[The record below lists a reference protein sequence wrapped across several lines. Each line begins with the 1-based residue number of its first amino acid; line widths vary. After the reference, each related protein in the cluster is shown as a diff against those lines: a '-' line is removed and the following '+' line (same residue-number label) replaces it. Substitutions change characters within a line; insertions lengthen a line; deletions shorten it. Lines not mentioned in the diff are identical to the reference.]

1 MTLRSVSATQIKQHR
16 SCALQW
22 YLQRVEGWQM
32 PQSPSQALGE
42 AIHKQVEDY
51 LLEGTAPTLPSVEN
65 AMKKG
70 YVPPT
75 GGAYLV
81 EEPKDYGMRM
91 LAAGVPVKGRID
103 LLVPPTP
110 GESLVKVVD
119 WKSASSFR
127 YVPEADTLTRDV
139 QGILY
144 LKYAFENYPFATAGQ
159 FRHVYLLTKGT
170 GSKKVDAE
178 VVDRPFVDGQW
189 HHIEQTVEEMKA
201 TATRPLPVVAQTQ
214 ANLSHCS
221 NYGGCSFRDRCPAAS
236 KGLIQ
241 SMFEA
246 EASTGAGAGV
256 TEGIT
261 MTTLAEKL
269 RQRKAATQTVAAS
282 AETQAATQSPATEVV
297 VAPTPEPVVVD
308 KPVLVETAPVV
319 VTGIVPPDA
328 PGGDLVPEK
337 AEGIMTTLAKRRS
350 SKTETPVKAAVVV
363 EEPVVTPT
371 AKVEYVNVP
380 PVVVPET
387 VAQLVEINTAMA
399 DAAKAL
405 EIRNELKRR
414 GALNVDKAIV
424 DGDPPKVS
432 APVVAELSLFI
443 DAFPEKA
450 PFDSLHALEDEIA
463 ARTPSLLEHLRKTSP
478 KDVPEGTVDL
488 GEVLF
493 GRGYSTLSA
502 SFAIKPI
509 TGAWTVSTLGPAS
522 SKVLEVLIPKAT
534 FVVRGRR

>member
-42 AIHKQVEDY
+42 AIHLQVEQY
-51 LLEGTAPTLPSVEN
+51 LLDGKMPDLPSVEN

-103 LLVPPTP
+103 LLIPPLAGFP
-110 GESLVKVVD
+110 RVRVID

-127 YVPEADTLTRDV
+127 YVPEPDVLTRDV
-139 QGILY
+139 QGVLY
-144 LKYAFENYPFATAGQ
+144 LRYAFENYPYATEGQ

-178 VVDRPFVDGQW
+178 VVDRPFVDAQW
-189 HHIEQTVEEMKA
+189 AHIEQTVEEMKA

-236 KGLIQ
+236 KGLVASIL
-241 SMFEA
+241 EA
-246 EASTGAGAGV
+246 ESQESAPSEGV
-256 TEGIT
+256 T
-261 MTTLAEKL
+261 MSTLAEKL
-269 RQRKAATQTVAAS
+269 RQRKAATQSSPVVATS
-282 AETQAATQSPATEVV
+282 TEVATPIV
-297 VAPTPEPVVVD
+297 VEPVVEA
-308 KPVLVETAPVV
+308 PPVV
-319 VTGIVPPDA
+319 VEPIVEAKTYVPGPIGIIPPDA
-328 PGGDLVPEK
+328 PGGDKVPERS
-337 AEGIMTTLAKRRS
+337 EGIMATLAKRRA
-350 SKTETPVKAAVVV
+350 VKAQPTEAKTDVQPVVV
-363 EEPVVTPT
+363 EPTPEPVVEKPT
-371 AKVEYVNVP
+371 AP
-380 PVVVPET
+380 T
-387 VAQLVEINTAMA
+387 
-399 DAAKAL
+399 
-405 EIRNELKRR
+405 
-414 GALNVDKAIV
+414 
-424 DGDPPKVS
+424 S
-432 APVVAELSLFI
+432 AELTLFV
-443 DAFPEKA
+443 DCFPEKA
-450 PFDSLHALEDEIA
+450 PFDTLRALEDEIA

-502 SFAIKPI
+502 SFAIRPI
-509 TGAWTVSTLGPAS
+509 SGAWTVSTLGPAS
-522 SKVLEVLIPKAT
+522 SKMLEVLLPKAT

>member
-32 PQSPSQALGE
+32 PQSASQALGE

-103 LLVPPTP
+103 LLIPPRTGP
-110 GESLVKVVD
+110 GESIVKVVD

-144 LKYAFENYPFATAGQ
+144 LKYAFENYPYAQLGQ

-178 VVDRPFVDGQW
+178 VVDRSFVDGQW
-189 HHIEQTVEEMKA
+189 AHIEQTVEEMKA

-236 KGLIQ
+236 KGLIE

-256 TEGIT
+256 TEGT
-261 MTTLAEKL
+261 SMTTLAEKL
-269 RQRKAATQTVAAS
+269 KARKAATQS
-282 AETQAATQSPATEVV
+282 I
-297 VAPTPEPVVVD
+297 PTPEPVVV
-308 KPVLVETAPVV
+308 EAPVV
-319 VTGIVPPDA
+319 VEPVVETQTYVPGPIGIRVETQVSTVIPPDA
-328 PGGDLVPEK
+328 PGGEKVPERS
-337 AEGIMTTLAKRRS
+337 EGIMATLAKRRS
-350 SKTETPVKAAVVV
+350 TKAETPTKAAVVEQVV
-363 EEPVVTPT
+363 ETKTEAPAQPVVTAPVAVEYVEPVV
-371 AKVEYVNVP
+371 E
-380 PVVVPET
+380 E
-387 VAQLVEINTAMA
+387 
-399 DAAKAL
+399 
-405 EIRNELKRR
+405 
-414 GALNVDKAIV
+414 
-424 DGDPPKVS
+424 PKVS
-432 APVVAELSLFI
+432 APVAAELSLFI
-443 DAFPEKA
+443 DAYPEKA
-450 PFDSLHALEDEIA
+450 PFESLRALEDEIA
-463 ARTPSLLEHLRKTSP
+463 ARTTSLLEHLRKTSP

-509 TGAWTVSTLGPAS
+509 TGAWTVSTLGPVS
-522 SKVLEVLIPKAT
+522 SKVLEVLLPRAT

>member
-32 PQSPSQALGE
+32 PQSASQALGE
-42 AIHKQVEDY
+42 AIHLEVEQY
-51 LLEGTAPTLPSVEN
+51 LLDGKAPTLPSVEN

-75 GGAYLV
+75 GGSYLV
-81 EEPKDYGMRM
+81 EEPRDYGMRM
-91 LAAGVPVKGRID
+91 LCADVPVKGRID
-103 LLVPPTP
+103 LLVPPAS

-127 YVPEADTLTRDV
+127 YVPEADALTRDV

-144 LKYAFENYPFATAGQ
+144 LKYAFENYPFAQLGQ

-178 VVDRPFVDGQW
+178 VVDRPFVEGQW
-189 HHIEQTVEEMKA
+189 AHIEQTVEEMKA

-236 KGLIQ
+236 KGLIE

-269 RQRKAATQTVAAS
+269 KARKAATMTVETPATS
-282 AETQAATQSPATEVV
+282 SSTVVDVPVVEPTLVVETQTYVPG
-297 VAPTPEPVVVD
+297 PI
-308 KPVLVETAPVV
+308 
-319 VTGIVPPDA
+319 GIIPPDA
-328 PGGDLVPEK
+328 PGGDKVPEK
-337 AEGIMTTLAKRRS
+337 SEGIMATLAKRRS
-350 SKTETPVKAAVVV
+350 SKAETPVKAAVVV
-363 EEPVVTPT
+363 EEPVVTPP
-371 AKVEYVNVP
+371 AKVEYVNAP

-387 VAQLVEINTAMA
+387 VVQPVAPKPSTPVE
-399 DAAKAL
+399 
-405 EIRNELKRR
+405 
-414 GALNVDKAIV
+414 V
-424 DGDPPKVS
+424 
-432 APVVAELSLFI
+432 ELSLYV
-443 DAFPEKA
+443 DCYPEKA
-450 PFDSLHALEDEIA
+450 EFDTLRALEDEIA

-502 SFAIKPI
+502 SFALRPI

-522 SKVLEVLIPKAT
+522 SKVLEVLLPRAT

>member
-22 YLQRVEGWQM
+22 YLQRVEGWTM
-32 PQSPSQALGE
+32 PQSASQALGE

-91 LAAGVPVKGRID
+91 LCAGVPVKGRID
-103 LLVPPTP
+103 LLVPPLA
-110 GESLVKVVD
+110 GEHILRVVD

-127 YVPEADTLTRDV
+127 YVPEPDVLTRDV

-144 LKYAFENYPFATAGQ
+144 LKYAFENYPFATTGQ

-178 VVDRPFVDGQW
+178 VVDRSFVDAQW
-189 HHIEQTVEEMKA
+189 AHIEQTVEQIKA
-201 TATRPLPVVAQTQ
+201 TATRSLPVVAQTQ

-221 NYGGCSFRDRCPAAS
+221 AYGGCSFRDRCPAAS
-236 KGLIQ
+236 KGLIE

-246 EASTGAGAGV
+246 DASTGSGAGV
-256 TEGIT
+256 TEGT
-261 MTTLAEKL
+261 DMTTLAEKL
-269 RQRKAATQTVAAS
+269 KARKAATQSVPTTETVVPAPVVAQEGDWFLS
-282 AETQAATQSPATEVV
+282 DPKAVVAEPAVV
-297 VAPTPEPVVVD
+297 VAEPVVV
-308 KPVLVETAPVV
+308 AS
-319 VTGIVPPDA
+319 IVPPDA

-337 AEGIMTTLAKRRS
+337 TEGIMATLARRRVA
-350 SKTETPVKAAVVV
+350 KAKVQPV
-363 EEPVVTPT
+363 EPVVILPEKDRFL
-371 AKVEYVNVP
+371 AIAEAAGLVSEPSVP
-380 PVVVPET
+380 VRQP
-387 VAQLVEINTAMA
+387 
-399 DAAKAL
+399 
-405 EIRNELKRR
+405 
-414 GALNVDKAIV
+414 
-424 DGDPPKVS
+424 DPD
-432 APVVAELSLFI
+432 VVAASNAIREKWIAEGEKRPLSLYI
-443 DAFPEKA
+443 DCYPEKA
-450 PFDSLHALEDEIA
+450 EFDSLRALEDEIA

-478 KDVPEGTVDL
+478 KDVPEGAMDL

-493 GRGYSTLSA
+493 GRGYSTLAA
-502 SFAIKPI
+502 SFALKPI
-509 TGAWTVSTLGPAS
+509 SGPYTVSTLGPAS
-522 SKVLEVLIPKAT
+522 SKLLEVLLPKAMY
-534 FVVRGRR
+534 VVRGRR

>member
-22 YLQRVEGWQM
+22 YLQRVEGWTM
-32 PQSPSQALGE
+32 PQSASQALGE
-42 AIHKQVEDY
+42 AIHLEVEQY
-51 LLEGTAPTLPSVEN
+51 LLEGKAPTLPSVEN

-103 LLVPPTP
+103 LLVPPAS

-127 YVPEADTLTRDV
+127 YVPEPDALTRDV

-144 LKYAFENYPFATAGQ
+144 LKYAFENYPFAQLGQ

-178 VVDRPFVDGQW
+178 VVDRSFVDGQW
-189 HHIEQTVEEMKA
+189 AHIEQTVEEMKA

-236 KGLIQ
+236 KGLIE

-246 EASTGAGAGV
+246 EEQTSAQGEGV
-256 TEGIT
+256 T
-261 MTTLAEKL
+261 MSTLAEKL
-269 RQRKAATQTVAAS
+269 RQRKAMTQTPTPTV
-282 AETQAATQSPATEVV
+282 EVV
-297 VAPTPEPVVVD
+297 EAPVAEPTAPVVVPEPVVVVAEPSA
-308 KPVLVETAPVV
+308 PVLSETAPPVV
-319 VTGIVPPDA
+319 ATVIPPDA
-328 PGGDLVPEK
+328 PGGDKVPERS
-337 AEGIMTTLAKRRS
+337 EGIMATLARRRIA
-350 SKTETPVKAAVVV
+350 KPVAASATQPVVV
-363 EEPVVTPT
+363 EEPVVTPPV
-371 AKVEYVNVP
+371 KVEYVNVP
-380 PVVVPET
+380 PVVVPEA
-387 VAQLVEINTAMA
+387 VVQPVE
-399 DAAKAL
+399 
-405 EIRNELKRR
+405 E
-414 GALNVDKAIV
+414 
-424 DGDPPKVS
+424 PKPS
-432 APVVAELSLFI
+432 APTVAELSLSLYV
-443 DAFPEKA
+443 DCYPEKA
-450 PFDSLHALEDEIA
+450 EFDTLRALEDEIA

-502 SFAIKPI
+502 SFALRPI

-522 SKVLEVLIPKAT
+522 SKVLEVLLPKAT

>member
-22 YLQRVEGWQM
+22 YLQRVEGWTM

-51 LLEGTAPTLPSVEN
+51 LLEGKNPDLPSVEN

-70 YVPPT
+70 YVPLT

-103 LLVPPTP
+103 LLVPPAA

-127 YVPEADTLTRDV
+127 YVPEPDVLTRDV
-139 QGILY
+139 QGVLY
-144 LKYAFENYPFATAGQ
+144 LRYAFENYPYATEGQ

-178 VVDRPFVDGQW
+178 VVDRPFVDAQW
-189 HHIEQTVEEMKA
+189 AHIEQTVEEMKA
-201 TATRPLPVVAQTQ
+201 TATRSLPVVAQTQ

-236 KGLIQ
+236 KGLVASIL
-241 SMFEA
+241 EA
-246 EASTGAGAGV
+246 ESQESAPSEGV
-256 TEGIT
+256 T
-261 MTTLAEKL
+261 MSTLAEKL
-269 RQRKAATQTVAAS
+269 RQRKAATQSSPVVATSPEVATPTVVP
-282 AETQAATQSPATEVV
+282 EV
-297 VAPTPEPVVVD
+297 VAPTPEPVVV
-308 KPVLVETAPVV
+308 EPVV
-319 VTGIVPPDA
+319 ATIIPPDA
-328 PGGDLVPEK
+328 PGGDKVPEK
-337 AEGIMTTLAKRRS
+337 AEGVVPPERSEGIMATLAKRRAT
-350 SKTETPVKAAVVV
+350 KAQPTEAKAEVQPTQVVV
-363 EEPVVTPT
+363 EPTPEPVVTEPV
-371 AKVEYVNVP
+371 KVEYINVP
-380 PVVVPET
+380 PVVAPAAVLQP
-387 VAQLVEINTAMA
+387 VEPVT
-399 DAAKAL
+399 
-405 EIRNELKRR
+405 EQPTSTELT
-414 GALNVDKAIV
+414 LFVDC
-424 DGDPPKVS
+424 
-432 APVVAELSLFI
+432 
-443 DAFPEKA
+443 FPEKA
-450 PFDSLHALEDEIA
+450 PFDTLRALEDEIA

-478 KDVPEGTVDL
+478 KDVPEGTMDL

-502 SFAIKPI
+502 SFAVKPI
-509 TGAWTVSTLGPAS
+509 SGAWTVSTLGPAS
-522 SKVLEVLIPKAT
+522 SKVLEVLLPKAT

>member
-16 SCALQW
+16 GCGLQW
-22 YLQRVEGWQM
+22 YLQRVEGWTM

-51 LLEGTAPTLPSVEN
+51 LLDGKMPDLPSVEN

-91 LAAGVPVKGRID
+91 LAAGIPVKGRID
-103 LLVPPTP
+103 LLVPPASD
-110 GESLVKVVD
+110 ESLVKVVD

-127 YVPEADTLTRDV
+127 YVPEPDVLTRDV

-144 LKYAFENYPFATAGQ
+144 LKYAFENYPFATTGQ

-178 VVDRPFVDGQW
+178 VVDRSFVDAQW
-189 HHIEQTVEEMKA
+189 AHIEQTVEEMKA
-201 TATRPLPVVAQTQ
+201 TASRALPVVAATQ

-236 KGLIQ
+236 KGLIA
-241 SMFEA
+241 SMLEA
-246 EASTGAGAGV
+246 EGASTPAPFEGV
-256 TEGIT
+256 TVSS
-261 MTTLAEKL
+261 LAEKL
-269 RQRKAATQTVAAS
+269 RQRKLATQTVVS
-282 AETQAATQSPATEVV
+282 VPEPV
-297 VAPTPEPVVVD
+297 PEPVVV
-308 KPVLVETAPVV
+308 
-319 VTGIVPPDA
+319 TGVVPPDA
-328 PGGDLVPEK
+328 PGGDLVSEK
-337 AEGIMTTLAKRRS
+337 AEGVVAAPAKRRS
-350 SKTETPVKAAVVV
+350 TVTPKTEPFEVKV
-363 EEPVVTPT
+363 EASVEPVV
-371 AKVEYVNVP
+371 VP
-380 PVVVPET
+380 PVVVEY
-387 VAQLVEINTAMA
+387 VEA
-399 DAAKAL
+399 
-405 EIRNELKRR
+405 
-414 GALNVDKAIV
+414 
-424 DGDPPKVS
+424 PKEEQPTS
-432 APVVAELSLFI
+432 SAELMLFI
-443 DAFPEKA
+443 DCFPEKA
-450 PFDSLHALEDEIA
+450 PFDTLRALEDEIA

-478 KDVPEGTVDL
+478 KDVPEGTMDL

-522 SKVLEVLIPKAT
+522 SKVLEVLLPKAT

>member
-42 AIHKQVEDY
+42 AIHLQVEQY
-51 LLEGTAPTLPSVEN
+51 LLDGKMPDLPSVEN

-103 LLVPPTP
+103 LLIPPLAGFP
-110 GESLVKVVD
+110 RVRVID

-127 YVPEADTLTRDV
+127 YVPEPDVLTRDV
-139 QGILY
+139 QGVLY
-144 LKYAFENYPFATAGQ
+144 LRYAFENYPYATEGQ

-189 HHIEQTVEEMKA
+189 AHIEQTVEEMKA

-236 KGLIQ
+236 KGLVASIL
-241 SMFEA
+241 EA
-246 EASTGAGAGV
+246 ESQESALSEGV
-256 TEGIT
+256 T
-261 MTTLAEKL
+261 MSTLAEKL
-269 RQRKAATQTVAAS
+269 RQRKAATQSSPVVATS
-282 AETQAATQSPATEVV
+282 TEVATPIV
-297 VAPTPEPVVVD
+297 VESVVEAPPVVVEPIVEAKTYVPGPIGIIPPDAPGGDKVPERSEGIMATLAKRRAVKAQPTEAKTDVQPVVVEPTPEPVVVE
-308 KPVLVETAPVV
+308 P
-319 VTGIVPPDA
+319 
-328 PGGDLVPEK
+328 
-337 AEGIMTTLAKRRS
+337 
-350 SKTETPVKAAVVV
+350 TP
-363 EEPVVTPT
+363 EPVVEKPT
-371 AKVEYVNVP
+371 AP
-380 PVVVPET
+380 T
-387 VAQLVEINTAMA
+387 
-399 DAAKAL
+399 
-405 EIRNELKRR
+405 
-414 GALNVDKAIV
+414 
-424 DGDPPKVS
+424 S
-432 APVVAELSLFI
+432 AELTLFV
-443 DAFPEKA
+443 DCFPEKA
-450 PFDSLHALEDEIA
+450 PFDTLRALEDEIA
-463 ARTPSLLEHLRKTSP
+463 ARTPSLIEHLRKTSP

-502 SFAIKPI
+502 SFAIRPI
-509 TGAWTVSTLGPAS
+509 SGAWTVSTLGPAS
-522 SKVLEVLIPKAT
+522 SKVLEVLLPKAT

>member
-22 YLQRVEGWQM
+22 YLQRVEGWTM

-51 LLEGTAPTLPSVEN
+51 LLEGRTPELPSVEN
-65 AMKKG
+65 AIKKG
-70 YVPPT
+70 LVPPT

-103 LLVPPTP
+103 LLLPPET
-110 GESLVKVVD
+110 GAHIVRVVD

-127 YVPEADTLTRDV
+127 YVPEADVLTRDV

-144 LKYAFENYPFATAGQ
+144 LKYAFENYPYAQLGQ
-159 FRHVYLLTKGT
+159 FRHVYILTKGT
-170 GSKKVDAE
+170 GSKKVDAD
-178 VVDRPFVDGQW
+178 VVDRSFVDGQW
-189 HHIEQTVEEMKA
+189 DHIEQTVEDMKA

-236 KGLIQ
+236 KGLVE
-241 SMFEA
+241 SMMEA
-246 EASTGAGAGV
+246 EEQTSAQGEGV
-256 TEGIT
+256 T
-261 MTTLAEKL
+261 MSTLAEKL
-269 RQRKAATQTVAAS
+269 RQRKAM
-282 AETQAATQSPATEVV
+282 TQSSTPA
-297 VAPTPEPVVVD
+297 PEP
-308 KPVLVETAPVV
+308 
-319 VTGIVPPDA
+319 
-328 PGGDLVPEK
+328 
-337 AEGIMTTLAKRRS
+337 
-350 SKTETPVKAAVVV
+350 VVV
-363 EEPVVTPT
+363 EEPVVAPPV
-371 AKVEYVNVP
+371 AVEYVEPAKTTDSAHEEWRKGGCQGPNPDVI
-380 PVVVPET
+380 
-387 VAQLVEINTAMA
+387 A
-399 DAAKAL
+399 AAKTVRDAWVA
-405 EIRNELKRR
+405 EGSKRE
-414 GALNVDKAIV
+414 
-424 DGDPPKVS
+424 S
-432 APVVAELSLFI
+432 TEAELSLYV
-443 DAFPEKA
+443 DCYPEKA
-450 PFDSLHALEDEIA
+450 EFDTLRALEDEIA

-502 SFAIKPI
+502 SFALRPI

-522 SKVLEVLIPKAT
+522 SKVLEVLLPKAT

>member
-22 YLQRVEGWQM
+22 YLQRVEGWTM
-32 PQSPSQALGE
+32 PQSASQALGE
-42 AIHKQVEDY
+42 AIHLEVEQY
-51 LLEGTAPTLPSVEN
+51 LLDGKAPTLPSVEN

-75 GGAYLV
+75 GGSYLV

-103 LLVPPTP
+103 LLIPPVY
-110 GESLVKVVD
+110 GEHILRVVD

-144 LKYAFENYPFATAGQ
+144 LKYAFENYPFAQLGQ

-189 HHIEQTVEEMKA
+189 AHIEQTVEEMKA
-201 TATRPLPVVAQTQ
+201 TATRPLPIVAQTQ

-236 KGLIQ
+236 KGLIE

-246 EASTGAGAGV
+246 EEQTSAPGEGV
-256 TEGIT
+256 T
-261 MTTLAEKL
+261 MSTLAEKL
-269 RQRKAATQTVAAS
+269 RQRKAMTQT
-282 AETQAATQSPATEVV
+282 P
-297 VAPTPEPVVVD
+297 APTVEAVEAPVAEP
-308 KPVLVETAPVV
+308 TAPVV
-319 VTGIVPPDA
+319 VPDPVVVVAEPSAPVLSETAPPVVATVIPPDA
-328 PGGDLVPEK
+328 PGGEKVPERS
-337 AEGIMTTLAKRRS
+337 EGIMATLAKRRS

-363 EEPVVTPT
+363 EEPVVTPP

-380 PVVVPET
+380 PAVVPEA
-387 VAQLVEINTAMA
+387 VVQPVE
-399 DAAKAL
+399 
-405 EIRNELKRR
+405 E
-414 GALNVDKAIV
+414 
-424 DGDPPKVS
+424 PKPS
-432 APVVAELSLFI
+432 APVASELSLYV
-443 DAFPEKA
+443 DCYPEKA
-450 PFDSLHALEDEIA
+450 EFDTLRALEDEIA

-502 SFAIKPI
+502 SFALRPI

-522 SKVLEVLIPKAT
+522 SKVLEVLLPKAT

>member
-22 YLQRVEGWQM
+22 YLQRVEGWTM
-32 PQSPSQALGE
+32 PQSASQALGE
-42 AIHKQVEDY
+42 AIHLEVEQY
-51 LLEGTAPTLPSVEN
+51 LLDGKAPTLPSVEN

-103 LLVPPTP
+103 LLIPPAS
-110 GESLVKVVD
+110 GAHIVKVVD

-127 YVPEADTLTRDV
+127 YVPEPDVLTRDV

-144 LKYAFENYPFATAGQ
+144 LKYAFENYPFAQLGQ

-178 VVDRPFVDGQW
+178 VVDRFFVDGQW
-189 HHIEQTVEEMKA
+189 AHIEQTVEEMKA

-236 KGLIQ
+236 KGLIE

-246 EASTGAGAGV
+246 EEQPSVQGEGV
-256 TEGIT
+256 T
-261 MTTLAEKL
+261 MSTLAEKL
-269 RQRKAATQTVAAS
+269 RQRKAMTQTPTPTV
-282 AETQAATQSPATEVV
+282 EVV
-297 VAPTPEPVVVD
+297 EPVVEAHVVEAHVEAAPVIVPEPVVV
-308 KPVLVETAPVV
+308 VEPVV
-319 VTGIVPPDA
+319 ATIIPPDA
-328 PGGDLVPEK
+328 PGGEKVPERS
-337 AEGIMTTLAKRRS
+337 EGIMATLAKRRS

-363 EEPVVTPT
+363 EEPVVTPP
-371 AKVEYVNVP
+371 AKVEYLNVP
-380 PVVVPET
+380 PVVVPEA
-387 VAQLVEINTAMA
+387 VAQLVEEFNDAIV
-399 DAAKAL
+399 AAKAL

-424 DGDPPKVS
+424 DGDPPKPS
-432 APVVAELSLFI
+432 APVAAELSLYI
-443 DAFPEKA
+443 DCYPEKA
-450 PFDSLHALEDEIA
+450 EFDTLRALEDEIA

-478 KDVPEGTVDL
+478 KDVPEGAVDL

-502 SFAIKPI
+502 SFALRPI

-522 SKVLEVLIPKAT
+522 SKVLEVLLPKAT